1 MARSKIIIDLV
12 KGNKSI
18 SESLQELL
26 VITNELQNEDFN
38 RWIIN
43 ELNGYSN
50 IDELPKYRKNLPY
63 IIVYSGINGRFHIK
77 NQPLP
82 RSAFG
87 KHSKVLDDID
97 VVLCSVSELENLNGN
112 NMSKDLT
119 MFAGDIYANTGIS
132 CYSISMKFGN
142 NLSYLILSNVKTR
155 ILESLLLLE
164 HEFGSLDDLY
174 IGKKEEI
181 IDKINKTNEKI
192 STKIFSDGKVF

>member
-12 KGNKSI
+12 RGNKSI

-26 VITNELQNEDFN
+26 VITTELQNEDFN

-63 IIVYSGINGRFHIK
+63 IIVYSGINGSFHIK

-87 KHSKVLDDID
+87 KHSNVLDEID
-97 VVLCSVSELENLNGN
+97 AVLCSVLELENLNGN

-192 STKIFSDGKVF
+192 NTKIFSDGKVF

>member
-12 KGNKSI
+12 RGNKSI

-38 RWIIN
+38 KWIKN

-50 IDELPKYRKNLPY
+50 IEELPEYRKNLPY
-63 IIVYSGINGRFHIK
+63 QIVYSGINGSFHVE

-82 RSAFG
+82 RNAFG
-87 KHSKVLDDID
+87 EHSKVIDDINF
-97 VVLCSVSELENLNGN
+97 VRSSVLELENTGDKY
-112 NMSKDLT
+112 MSKDLT
-119 MFAGDIYANTGIS
+119 MFAGDIYKKTGIS
-132 CYSISMKFGN
+132 CLRITMKFGN
-142 NLSYLILSNVKTR
+142 NLSYMILSNVKTR

-192 STKIFSDGKVF
+192 NTKIFSDGKVF